1 MRRTEKRPE
10 DLSWEDIPDPGP
22 EASVRPDQLAE
33 AVSALPGANDR
44 DEERLRKAAACL
56 LLRLSPRQAAHVIGV
71 SVAAARELY
80 ERVRRE
86 WVALRRQDLEEYVAE
101 ELERLSVIERGV
113 LPAASRGE
121 VLAVE
126 KCLRIIDLRMKLYG
140 LQGKLQAEQYIRNAA
155 RRLGVDP
162 DDLRREIDAVLKG

>member
-1 MRRTEKRPE
+1 
-10 DLSWEDIPDPGP
+10 
-22 EASVRPDQLAE
+22 
-33 AVSALPGANDR
+33 
-44 DEERLRKAAACL
+44 